1 LSSQAIGFLSVTDDN
16 VILAACKDGL
26 ALTTASSIHTFVDD
40 AWVKLGFKVTG
51 TTKVEFFVN
60 GVLVGTITANIPTTE
75 LRPSLVC
82 QSGGTTD
89 PIVHIDW
96 LALAANR

>member
-1 LSSQAIGFLSVTDDN
+1 
-16 VILAACKDGL
+16 L